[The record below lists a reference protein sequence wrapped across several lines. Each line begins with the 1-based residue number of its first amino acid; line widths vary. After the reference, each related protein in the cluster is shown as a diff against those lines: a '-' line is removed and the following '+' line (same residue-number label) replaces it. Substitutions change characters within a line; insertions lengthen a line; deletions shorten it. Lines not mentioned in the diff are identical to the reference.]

1 MSAKTKIVVL
11 QLKELIYTGIFV
23 ILGIFLILLLVF
35 MFLPDKKDNAVP
47 DEPVMKYVAGVYQ
60 TSIMLN
66 NSSIDLEVVV
76 DQDYISSIRL
86 VPLDESVSAMYPL
99 VEPALD
105 SLTSQIY
112 QNQSLDNISY
122 DSEQQ
127 FTSMLLLSAIEDC
140 LEKAAVD

>member
-23 ILGIFLILLLVF
+23 VLGIFLILLLVF
-35 MFLPDKKDNAVP
+35 MFLPEKKEASP
-47 DEPVMKYVAGVYQ
+47 SEPVMKYVAGVYQ

-86 VPLDESVSAMYPL
+86 VPLDESVAAMYPL

-105 SLTSQIY
+105 KLTSQIY
-112 QNQSLDNISY
+112 QSQSLDDITY

-127 FTSMLLLSAIEDC
+127 FTSMLLLSAIEDW
-140 LEKAAVD
+140 LEKATPE

>member
-23 ILGIFLILLLVF
+23 VLGIFLILLLVF
-35 MFLPDKKDNAVP
+35 MFLPDKKEASP
-47 DEPVMKYVAGVYQ
+47 SEPVMKYVAGVYQ

-86 VPLDESVSAMYPL
+86 VPLDESVTAMYPL

-112 QNQSLDNISY
+112 ASQSLEGVTYNAD
-122 DSEQQ
+122 QQ

-140 LEKAAVD
+140 LEKASLE

>member
-23 ILGIFLILLLVF
+23 VLGIFLILLLVF
-35 MFLPDKKDNAVP
+35 MFLPDKKEASP
-47 DEPVMKYVAGVYQ
+47 SEPVMKYVAGVYQ

-86 VPLDESVSAMYPL
+86 VPLDESVTAMYPL

-112 QNQSLDNISY
+112 ASQSLEGITYNAD
-122 DSEQQ
+122 QQ

-140 LEKAAVD
+140 LEKASLE

>member
-23 ILGIFLILLLVF
+23 VLGIFLILLLVF
-35 MFLPDKKDNAVP
+35 MFLPDKKEASP
-47 DEPVMKYVAGVYQ
+47 SEPVMKYVAGVYQ

-86 VPLDESVSAMYPL
+86 IPLDESVTAMYPL

-112 QNQSLDNISY
+112 ASQSLEGVTYNAD
-122 DSEQQ
+122 QQ

-140 LEKAAVD
+140 LEKASLE

>member
-35 MFLPDKKDNAVP
+35 MFLPDKKDNANP
-47 DEPVMKYVAGVYQ
+47 TEPVMKYVAGVYQ

-86 VPLDESVSAMYPL
+86 VPLDESVAAMYPL

-105 SLTSQIY
+105 KLTSQIY
-112 QNQSLDNISY
+112 QSQSLDDITY

-140 LEKAAVD
+140 LEKATPE

>member
-23 ILGIFLILLLVF
+23 VLGIFLILLLVF
-35 MFLPDKKDNAVP
+35 MFLPEKKEASP
-47 DEPVMKYVAGVYQ
+47 SEPVMKYVAGVYQ

-86 VPLDESVSAMYPL
+86 VPLDESVAAMYPL

-112 QNQSLDNISY
+112 ASQSLEGVTYNAD
-122 DSEQQ
+122 QQ

-140 LEKAAVD
+140 LEKASLE